1 MGEIMIIVGIDPGL
15 AISGYGVINYIGN
28 KFEVIDYGAV
38 ITESCQEFPGR
49 LKKIYDGYMELFKNY
64 KPEAVAIEEL
74 FYNKNVKTAIAI
86 AEARG
91 VHLLAAENCG
101 IPLYEYTPLQIKQG
115 IVGYGRAE
123 KKQIQ
128 EMVKVILKLES
139 VPKPDDVADGLAA
152 AICHAHSLKFADNF
166 KILKY

>member
-1 MGEIMIIVGIDPGL
+1 VT
-15 AISGYGVINYIGN
+15 
-28 KFEVIDYGAV
+28 
-38 ITESCQEFPGR
+38 TESCEEFPKR
-49 LKKIYDGYMELFKNY
+49 LKKIYESYTKLFDLY
-64 KPEAVAIEEL
+64 KPDAVAIEEL

-86 AEARG
+86 AQARG
-91 VHLLAAENCG
+91 VHLLAAENNS

-123 KKQIQ
+123 KKQVQ
-128 EMVKVILKLES
+128 EMVKVILHLDS

-152 AICHAHSLKFADNF
+152 AICHAHCLKFANNF

>member
-1 MGEIMIIVGIDPGL
+1 MIIVGIDPGL
-15 AISGYGVINYIGN
+15 AISGYGVLNYIGN

-38 ITESCQEFPGR
+38 TTESKEEFPRR
-49 LKKIYDGYMELFKNY
+49 LKIIYDSYIELFKLY

-91 VHLLAAENCG
+91 VHLLAAENSG
-101 IPLYEYTPLQIKQG
+101 ISLYEYTPLQIKQG

-128 EMVKVILKLES
+128 EMVKVILHLDS
-139 VPKPDDVADGLAA
+139 IPKPDDVADGLAA
-152 AICHAHSLKFADNF
+152 AICHAHSLKYASDF

>member
-1 MGEIMIIVGIDPGL
+1 MIILGIDPGL
-15 AISGYGVINYIGN
+15 AISGYGILNYVGN

-38 ITESCQEFPGR
+38 ITDSTEEFPKR
-49 LKKIYDGYMELFKNY
+49 LKKIYDSYMNLFELY

-74 FYNKNVKTAIAI
+74 FYNKNTKTAIAI

-91 VHLLAAENCG
+91 VHLLAAENKN

-128 EMVKVILKLES
+128 EMVKVILKLDK